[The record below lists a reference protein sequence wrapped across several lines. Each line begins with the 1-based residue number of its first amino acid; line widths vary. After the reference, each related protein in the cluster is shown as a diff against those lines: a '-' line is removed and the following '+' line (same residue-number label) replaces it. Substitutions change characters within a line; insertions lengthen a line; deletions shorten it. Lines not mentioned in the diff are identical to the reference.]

1 MSSTVVKV
9 GCSLYKEMWR
19 VSLYFRRCC
28 CWGCSPQIMLMLELL
43 LIPPFIRTDCGFV
56 VTGREALCVL
66 LYRMAFPTRLKDMR
80 LVFGMSES
88 RICETF
94 NWMLHFLDFKWG
106 FLLSLNVERVK
117 PRLLE
122 FAKAIYDSG
131 APLTHCWGS
140 STEPYVELQ
149 GTLKRPQEG
158 QHSSVD

>member
-1 MSSTVVKV
+1 
-9 GCSLYKEMWR
+9 
-19 VSLYFRRCC
+19 
-28 CWGCSPQIMLMLELL
+28 MLMLELL

-131 APLTHCWGS
+131 APLTHCWGFIDG
-140 STEPYVELQ
+140 TVRGIARYVEKTTGRTALFCR
-149 GTLKRPQEG
+149 LNNRVVA
-158 QHSSVD
+158 S

>member
-1 MSSTVVKV
+1 
-9 GCSLYKEMWR
+9 
-19 VSLYFRRCC
+19 
-28 CWGCSPQIMLMLELL
+28 MLMLELL

-106 FLLSLNVERVK
+106 FLLSLNVERVQ

-131 APLTHCWGS
+131 APLTRCWGFIDK
-140 STEPYVELQ
+140 TVRGIARYVEKTTGRAALLCRLNNRVIA
-149 GTLKRPQEG
+149 T
-158 QHSSVD
+158 